1 MKVLASLGMAENGQ
15 HGSRGRA
22 DVSLPM
28 FPLSPAHQ
36 TFIFSIFSSPE
47 LCIFN
52 LPQLS
57 PCKEAAAA
65 VSMGLQRSFSTSH
78 LPSKRSQAAADQPR
92 DTPLHPLP
100 AISATGV
107 LWGWLGWAGNA
118 GHSPVWLVTGGRLS
132 QYCSWMEAAT
142 GLSQRR
148 NACMGREQTTGRVI
162 CVIYCFSSP
171 QSLLGHGS
179 GSVRSELVRVFV
191 DATLESCTMDTY
203 PVPKWVLQPRGA
215 GLIQTGAV

>member
-107 LWGWLGWAGNA
+107 LWGWLGWAGDA

>member
-92 DTPLHPLP
+92 DTPLHSTLFQPSLPLG
-100 AISATGV
+100 SSGDG
-107 LWGWLGWAGNA
+107 WGGLGM
-118 GHSPVWLVTGGRLS
+118 
-132 QYCSWMEAAT
+132 Q
-142 GLSQRR
+142 
-148 NACMGREQTTGRVI
+148 
-162 CVIYCFSSP
+162 
-171 QSLLGHGS
+171 
-179 GSVRSELVRVFV
+179 
-191 DATLESCTMDTY
+191 DTH
-203 PVPKWVLQPRGA
+203 PCGW
-215 GLIQTGAV
+215 